1 LGLKEDVIR
10 WLKEEDIDVEEVQ
23 VPPNVPIEW
32 ALNATVKAPLR
43 VMIGVQKPKTKT
55 ERLVLSMIVKVADQH
70 RAVMDSM
77 PERDRL
83 RSMTELLTRLINICP
98 DCVVIFQPQLES
110 PDTIVVSRVLYE
122 DQINP
127 SSIGGTVRTLV
138 NEYAVIVGYFNA
150 EVGGARGGASTT
162 MHM

>member
-1 LGLKEDVIR
+1 MGLKEDVIR

-70 RAVMDSM
+70 KAAMNSM

-83 RSMTELLTRLINICP
+83 KSMTELLTRLISVCP

-122 DQINP
+122 EGINP

-150 EVGGARGGASTT
+150 EVGGAWGGASTT
-162 MHM
+162 IHM

>member
-1 LGLKEDVIR
+1 LGLKEDVMR

-70 RAVMDSM
+70 KAAMNSM

-83 RSMTELLTRLINICP
+83 KSMTELLTRLISVCP
-98 DCVVIFQPQLES
+98 
-110 PDTIVVSRVLYE
+110 
-122 DQINP
+122 
-127 SSIGGTVRTLV
+127 
-138 NEYAVIVGYFNA
+138 
-150 EVGGARGGASTT
+150 
-162 MHM
+162 

>member
-1 LGLKEDVIR
+1 MGLKEDVMR

-70 RAVMDSM
+70 RAAMSSM
-77 PERDRL
+77 SERDRL
-83 RSMTELLTRLINICP
+83 KSMTELLMRLISVCP
-98 DCVVIFQPQLES
+98 DCVVIFQPQLGS

-150 EVGGARGGASTT
+150 EVGGAWGSASTT
-162 MHM
+162 IHM